1 MDGLSVIAPLVYDE
15 LSVDVHPN
23 PIVGT
28 RGKAVRTRGKVDAP
42 CPFGNEMIDVDRR
55 VRGTP
60 APIKINR
67 RVKA

>member
-1 MDGLSVIAPLVYDE
+1 MVIPLVDDDCSIDIY
-15 LSVDVHPN
+15 PN

>member
-42 CPFGNEMIDVDRR
+42 RPFGDEVINVDRR
-55 VRGTP
+55 IRGTS
-60 APIKINR
+60 APIKIDCR
-67 RVKA
+67 IKP